1 VTTKSISLRVQ
12 LTALC
17 SVLTVLAFVW
27 TGVESYQREHITLV
41 DNTEAKLATL
51 AKMVSVNVIS
61 SVEFDSPES
70 ATAFLVKVQ
79 ATMDLQ
85 AAGVYLTSGQ
95 LFASAG
101 DINLL
106 QIDGRKTLEYG
117 DDFAAKLTMTYR
129 DGDDNPQ
136 DGSVVVRAAG
146 APIRAKLSKILW
158 GMASTHVAALLVLML
173 AAHLLLTRMLR
184 PIKTLVT
191 TTNTIRQTKD
201 YTLRAEVG
209 SEDEIGDLMRAV
221 NEMLE
226 VIEERD
232 LDLAQ
237 NADRLEQQVRERTS
251 ELERAVEAAE
261 MATRAKST
269 FVANMSHEIRT
280 PLNAI
285 LGMSELAMESD
296 DALEQREYLGV
307 IRSSGAN
314 LLGVLC
320 DILDLSKI
328 ESDKL
333 ELSEVATELESM
345 VLDALRPLTSRIQS
359 KQLELSLELGPD
371 VARAYLIDDVRLRQI
386 LTNLVGNAIKFT
398 TDGVVRV
405 AISRTADLGEVHEV
419 GIVVQDTGV
428 GIPEDRLE
436 AIFSPFTQADNT
448 ITRRFA
454 GTGLGLS
461 IVDRLVRL
469 MGGTIHVES
478 TVGSGTCFKLHIPM
492 SICESPM
499 PPIPA
504 ASKDRRMVLLS
515 HSKAIRRSIKA
526 IAQRLDMEF
535 VDVDIPDK
543 LKSFREGDVLLLDE
557 RDPDA
562 DPNICELVPI
572 AANGLRPVL
581 ILTSFQ
587 DLASASTRCR
597 DHAFGG
603 YVTKPLSARELA
615 ARMRHI
621 SNPTAPSNRS
631 DKPATVHSTIAR
643 LRVLVAEDNPV
654 NQKLIERI
662 LERDGHDVV
671 IAENGKV
678 CCDAWQQQTFD
689 LVLMDMQMPE
699 MSGLE
704 AAEFIR
710 REETLTGQRIPIIA
724 LTANTTPED
733 RDACLGSGMD
743 EVLSKPVSIPRLRE
757 TLEYY
762 SKMQPTNH
770 PLRVDGDSE

>member
-1 VTTKSISLRVQ
+1 MTTKSISLRVQ

-333 ELSEVATELESM
+333 ELSQVATEL
-345 VLDALRPLTSRIQS
+345 
-359 KQLELSLELGPD
+359 
-371 VARAYLIDDVRLRQI
+371 
-386 LTNLVGNAIKFT
+386 
-398 TDGVVRV
+398 
-405 AISRTADLGEVHEV
+405 
-419 GIVVQDTGV
+419 
-428 GIPEDRLE
+428 
-436 AIFSPFTQADNT
+436 
-448 ITRRFA
+448 
-454 GTGLGLS
+454 
-461 IVDRLVRL
+461 
-469 MGGTIHVES
+469 
-478 TVGSGTCFKLHIPM
+478 
-492 SICESPM
+492 
-499 PPIPA
+499 
-504 ASKDRRMVLLS
+504 
-515 HSKAIRRSIKA
+515 
-526 IAQRLDMEF
+526 
-535 VDVDIPDK
+535 
-543 LKSFREGDVLLLDE
+543 
-557 RDPDA
+557 
-562 DPNICELVPI
+562 
-572 AANGLRPVL
+572 
-581 ILTSFQ
+581 
-587 DLASASTRCR
+587 
-597 DHAFGG
+597 
-603 YVTKPLSARELA
+603 
-615 ARMRHI
+615 
-621 SNPTAPSNRS
+621 
-631 DKPATVHSTIAR
+631 
-643 LRVLVAEDNPV
+643 
-654 NQKLIERI
+654 
-662 LERDGHDVV
+662 
-671 IAENGKV
+671 
-678 CCDAWQQQTFD
+678 
-689 LVLMDMQMPE
+689 
-699 MSGLE
+699 
-704 AAEFIR
+704 
-710 REETLTGQRIPIIA
+710 
-724 LTANTTPED
+724 
-733 RDACLGSGMD
+733 
-743 EVLSKPVSIPRLRE
+743 
-757 TLEYY
+757 
-762 SKMQPTNH
+762 
-770 PLRVDGDSE
+770 